1 MANVDNPHGF
11 HPIGDLHGGEP
22 VIRNYEKDA
31 SDTVVLG
38 VNDLV
43 NIDGSL
49 NGVARAAAGG
59 PFLGAT
65 LAFGAASTLTDQ
77 PVSIA
82 SSHSLYEAQE
92 NVNIGTAAEGLNA
105 NITVANAN
113 TTTGIAQSEIDSATE
128 TTTSTLDVKIYQVA
142 PYVDNDGTASFARFF
157 VTLNDILFSDLK
169 AGV

>member
-11 HPIGDLHGGEP
+11 NPSGNLHGGEP
-22 VIRNYEKDA
+22 VIRIYEKDV

-43 NIDGSL
+43 NVDGSL

-82 SSHSLYEAQE
+82 SSFSLYEAQE
-92 NVNIGTAAEGLNA
+92 DGNIGTAAEALNA
-105 NITVANAN
+105 DIVVANAN
-113 TTTGIAQSEIDSATE
+113 TTTGIAQSEINSATE
-128 TTTSTLDVKIYQVA
+128 ATTNTLDVKLYKVA
-142 PYVDNDGTASFARFF
+142 PYVDNDGTASLARWI

>member
-1 MANVDNPHGF
+1 MANVDNPNGF
-11 HPIGDLHGGEP
+11 DPIGNLNGGEP
-22 VIRNYEKDA
+22 VIRIYEKDA
-31 SDTVVLG
+31 SDTVLLG

-65 LAFGAASTLTDQ
+65 LAFGAASTLSDQ

-82 SSHSLYEAQE
+82 SSFSLYDAQE
-92 NVNIGTAAEGLNA
+92 SGNIGTAAEGLNA

-113 TTTGIAQSEIDSATE
+113 TTTGIAQSEIDSDTE
-128 TTTSTLDVKIYQVA
+128 ANTSTLDVKLYKVA
-142 PYVDNDGTASFARFF
+142 PYVDNDGTASFSRWF